1 MNIYRT
7 PGVYVEELQTIPP
20 AVAAV
25 ATAVPAFLGYTED
38 ATLMNEPTRITS
50 LLEYEEKFGGSPVQT
65 INLDIVKRVSES
77 GALLGV
83 DVALDSP
90 SLSIP
95 VPPELLHYS
104 VKHYFANGGGPCWIY
119 SLGAHGTNDVGHY
132 TAGIAA
138 LEAVDE
144 PTLLVFPGATHL
156 ATAGDHESVV
166 QAALDSCL
174 KTQDRFT
181 IADVRDALPDG
192 VHDTTTEIDTGFRT
206 ALSPTDPKALQYG
219 AAYWPY
225 LRTRIP
231 WFTNDDNIR
240 ITSYV
245 EVEVTAAGST
255 PVSPD
260 TPLTTA
266 VAGAGASG
274 LAISDTAV
282 RDGETAVYNAARA
295 FAGAQYVTLP
305 PSAAVAGAYAT
316 TDRNRGVW
324 KAPANIGLAQVSA
337 PAIAAT
343 NDMND
348 ALNVDPTSGK
358 SVNVIRSFTGRGIR
372 IWGARTLAG
381 NDNEFRYVPVRRL
394 TIMIEESVEKAIA
407 SFVFESNDANTWVKV
422 RTMIENFLLVQWR
435 AGALQGEKPQHAF
448 DVQVGLGVTMT
459 ADDILNGYLRVRVA
473 IAPVRPA
480 EFIVLTFEQ
489 KLPSS

>member
-7 PGVYVEELQTIPP
+7 PGVYIEEVQTIPP

-25 ATAVPAFLGYTED
+25 ATAIPAFLGYTAD
-38 ATLMNEPTRITS
+38 VTLQNQPTRITS
-50 LLEYEEKFGGSPVQT
+50 LLEFEQFFGGSPVTQIDLAVT
-65 INLDIVKRVSES
+65 KRTTEG

-83 DVALDSP
+83 DVALNGS
-90 SLSIP
+90 SLADP
-95 VPPELLHYS
+95 VPAELLHYS

-119 SLGAHGTNDVGHY
+119 SLGAHGSNSAADY
-132 TAGIAA
+132 IAGIAA

-144 PTLLVFPGATHL
+144 PTLLVFPGATRL
-156 ATAGDHESVV
+156 TTAGDHESVV
-166 QAALDSCL
+166 QAALESSL
-174 KTQDRFT
+174 RTQDRFA
-181 IADVRDALPDG
+181 IADVRDALPG
-192 VHDTTTEIDTGFRT
+192 GAHDTPTEIDSGFRT
-206 ALSPTDPKALQYG
+206 AVSPTDPKALQYG

-231 WFTNDDNIR
+231 WVTNDDNVR
-240 ITSYV
+240 IVSYTAQQLNNDGTTGPV
-245 EVEVTAAGST
+245 TPAPPLVTAVGGG
-255 PVSPD
+255 PV
-260 TPLTTA
+260 
-266 VAGAGASG
+266 
-274 LAISDTAV
+274 AISDTQV
-282 RDGETAVYNAARA
+282 RNAETAVYNAARA
-295 FAGAQYVTLP
+295 FAGTQFITLP
-305 PSAAVAGAYAT
+305 PSGAVAGAYAT

-324 KAPANIGLAQVSA
+324 KAPANIGLAMVSA

-343 NDMND
+343 NDVND

-358 SVNVIRSFTGRGIR
+358 SVNVIRSFTGRGIK

-407 SFVFESNDANTWVKV
+407 TFVFDSNDANTWVKV

-448 DVQVGLGVTMT
+448 DVQVGLGTTMT

>member
-7 PGVYVEELQTIPP
+7 PGVYIEEVQTIPP

-38 ATLMNEPTRITS
+38 DTLAGQPTRITS
-50 LLEYEEKFGGSPVQT
+50 LLEFEQLFGASPLTQ
-65 INLDIVKRVSES
+65 IDLDITKRTTEG

-83 DVALDSP
+83 DVALDGS
-90 SLSIP
+90 SLADP
-95 VPPELLHYS
+95 VPGELLHYA
-104 VKHYFANGGGPCWIY
+104 VKHYFGNGGGPCWIY
-119 SLGAHGTNDVGHY
+119 SLGAHGTN
-132 TAGIAA
+132 TAGDYNDGIAA

-144 PTLLVFPGATHL
+144 PTLLVFPGATRL
-156 ATAGDHESVV
+156 TTAGQHESVV
-166 QAALDSCL
+166 QTALESCL
-174 KTQDRFT
+174 RTQDRFT
-181 IADVRDALPDG
+181 IADVRDALPG
-192 VHDTTTEIDTGFRT
+192 GAHDTSTEIDAGFRT
-206 ALSPTDPKALQYG
+206 AVSPTDPKALQYG

-225 LRTRIP
+225 LHTRIP
-231 WFTNDDNIR
+231 WFTNDASVR
-240 ITSYV
+240 IASYAAV
-245 EVEVTAAGST
+245 QLNNDGTTTNLTTPLVTAVGGG
-255 PVSPD
+255 PV
-260 TPLTTA
+260 
-266 VAGAGASG
+266 
-274 LAISDTAV
+274 AISGTGV
-282 RDGETAVYNAARA
+282 RDAETAVYNAAKA
-295 FAGAQYVTLP
+295 FAGNQFITLP

-324 KAPANIGLAQVSA
+324 KAPANVGLAMVSA

-343 NDMND
+343 NDLND

-372 IWGARTLAG
+372 VWGARTLAG

-394 TIMIEESVEKAIA
+394 TIMIEESIEKAIA
-407 SFVFESNDANTWVKV
+407 TFVFESNDANTWVKV

-435 AGALQGEKPQHAF
+435 AGALQGEKPKHAF